1 MGIFNLIPVSTSNL
15 IPGIGERIEKLD
27 MAIFSGSGTYWRY
40 PACIIRHI
48 KVDRSGTRLWFKM
61 KNISLDDPGG
71 EAPAFLF
78 CYNKQFDFYVTVE
91 GDARVSGLAGDLRAP
106 TGWQDPIFAN
116 QTTYLIRM
124 DIRHASIFS
133 RGTSLATTAAP
144 VTSAPHRI
152 ANLFAGRSFLPRP
165 NFFRFT
171 QPF

>member
-1 MGIFNLIPVSTSNL
+1 
-15 IPGIGERIEKLD
+15 

-71 EAPAFLF
+71 KAPAFLF

-91 GDARVSGLAGDLRAP
+91 GDAHVSGLAGDLRAP

-124 DIRHASIFS
+124 DIRHASLFPRAGS
-133 RGTSLATTAAP
+133 PAETPAP
-144 VTSAPHRI
+144 VTSAPQGR
-152 ANLFAGRSFLPRP
+152 ANPAPGRSYLPRL

-171 QPF
+171 QLF